1 MAPSVGWRRVDVLA
15 AARADFLPIVD
26 EVMGVILF
34 GSHAEGTA
42 TPRSDID
49 VCIVGG
55 PGKAPLQTLRLAW
68 RKATL
73 GGRPYDLKAFEE
85 LPLYL
90 KAQVMERGIV
100 LLTKDEPK
108 LSEYLRPWKRIW
120 ADQAHRNRP
129 TAEDLARIAAARR
142 GAR

>member
-1 MAPSVGWRRVDVLA
+1 MDLA
-15 AARADFLPIVD
+15 AVRADFLPLAGHVL
-26 EVMGVILF
+26 GVILF

-42 TPRSDID
+42 TPRSDVD

-55 PGKAPLQTLRLAW
+55 PGVRPREALRLAW
-68 RKATL
+68 TRARL
-73 GGRPYDLKAFEE
+73 GGRRYDVKAFEE

-90 KAQVMERGIV
+90 KAEVIEHGVV
-100 LLTKDEPK
+100 LLARDEPA

-129 TAEDLARIAAARR
+129 TPEDLARIAAARR
-142 GAR
+142 AR